1 MNEISVGAALG
12 EGFGLI
18 RRRPLS
24 VLTWGGLHALLT
36 LVAWSLYGPVYLA
49 FLTRTVA
56 GGGAASAQDP
66 AMLAQ
71 MMQMQG
77 LSLLTGL
84 ASMAVTIVIY
94 CAVFRA
100 VLHPEQNRF
109 AYLRVGAAELF
120 LGVAAIAA
128 YIAFVVALIVVM
140 IPTAII
146 VGVLA
151 GTHNPAA
158 AVIVGVIV
166 AALAFMGTIYLG
178 LRFSFVGPMMV
189 QDNTFRL
196 MESWNLTRGRV
207 GALLAIGLWL
217 ILLFLVL
224 ELVVVVA
231 LIAAGAAALGP
242 GAGGLANVR
251 ALLAQGP
258 GPVIARLAPLLVV
271 LAVLWAP
278 LAGVFMAV
286 MGAPWARAYRDLNQT
301 DLKET
306 FA

>member
-24 VLTWGGLHALLT
+24 VLTWGGLQVVLT
-36 LVAWSLYGPVYLA
+36 LAAWSLYGPVYFA
-49 FLTRTVA
+49 FLARSVA
-56 GGGAASAQDP
+56 GGAAASQDP
-66 AMLAQ
+66 AFMAQ

-84 ASMAVTIVIY
+84 ASMAVTIVVY

-120 LGVAAIAA
+120 LGVVAIAA
-128 YIAFVVALIVVM
+128 YIAFIVALIVVM

-166 AALAFMGTIYLG
+166 GVLAFVGTIYVG

-207 GALLAIGLWL
+207 GALLAIGLCL

-224 ELVVVVA
+224 EVVVVVA
-231 LIAAGAAALGP
+231 LIAVGGAALGLG

-258 GPVIARLAPLLVV
+258 GPIIARLAPLLVV
-271 LAVLWAP
+271 LAILWAP
-278 LAGVFMAV
+278 LAGAFMAV
-286 MGAPWARAYRDLNQT
+286 LGAPWARAYRDLNQT

>member
-1 MNEISVGAALG
+1 MNEISVSAALG
-12 EGFGLI
+12 EGFALI
-18 RRRPLS
+18 RRRPSS

-49 FLTRTVA
+49 FLSRSVA
-56 GGGAASAQDP
+56 GGAAASQDP
-66 AMLAQ
+66 AFMAQ

-84 ASMAVTIVIY
+84 AGMAVTIVIY

-100 VLHPEQNRF
+100 VLHPEQSRF

-120 LGVAAIAA
+120 LGVVAIAA
-128 YIAFVVALIVVM
+128 YIAFIVALIVVM

-166 AALAFMGTIYLG
+166 AILAFVATIYVG
-178 LRFSFVGPMMV
+178 LRFSFAGPMMV

-196 MESWNLTRGRV
+196 MESWTLTRGRV
-207 GALLAIGLWL
+207 GPLLAIGLCL
-217 ILLFLVL
+217 ILLLLVL
-224 ELVVVVA
+224 EVIFVAILLV
-231 LIAAGAAALGP
+231 AGAAALGV
-242 GAGGLANVR
+242 GAGGLASVR

-258 GPVIARLAPLLVV
+258 GPVIARLAPLLAV
-271 LAVLWAP
+271 LAILWAP
-278 LAGVFMAV
+278 LTGAFMAV
-286 MGAPWARAYRDLNQT
+286 LAAPWARAYRDLNQT